1 MYPSQRE
8 PGYGIFVKNVVDG
21 LLAIDKNLEVDF
33 VVISGSGHGV
43 VSKLWKYIVFYCRIM
58 YHLLC
63 FRYDLVYVH
72 YITHATPVL
81 RWLAIFKAIPLVYNV
96 HGRDLITQSSLTRY
110 LLKLSIPLL
119 MKARLIIL
127 PSYFF
132 KRKIKELIPE
142 MDEEK
147 LFVSPSGGINT
158 NVFNDRNQHDK
169 CIGFVSRV
177 ELNKGID
184 TFLEALFL
192 LKKRGCAVESII
204 VGGCANKENFL
215 QQISRLSLNDN
226 VHYVGGVR
234 QEELADYYNKMDVFV
249 FPTKYEESL
258 GLVGLEAM
266 ACGTPVIGSYLGG
279 LTDYI
284 VDGKNG
290 FFFEVGNAVA
300 LADTLMKYIGLS
312 ESEKSTM
319 RKNAT
324 LTSNKYANT
333 KVVKCLYD
341 RFLAL

>member
-1 MYPSQRE
+1 M
-8 PGYGIFVKNVVDG
+8 
-21 LLAIDKNLEVDF
+21 
-33 VVISGSGHGV
+33 
-43 VSKLWKYIVFYCRIM
+43 
-58 YHLLC
+58 
-63 FRYDLVYVH
+63 
-72 YITHATPVL
+72 
-81 RWLAIFKAIPLVYNV
+81 
-96 HGRDLITQSSLTRY
+96 
-110 LLKLSIPLL
+110 
-119 MKARLIIL
+119 
-127 PSYFF
+127 
-132 KRKIKELIPE
+132 
-142 MDEEK
+142 
-147 LFVSPSGGINT
+147 
-158 NVFNDRNQHDK
+158 
-169 CIGFVSRV
+169 
-177 ELNKGID
+177 
-184 TFLEALFL
+184 
-192 LKKRGCAVESII
+192 
-204 VGGCANKENFL
+204 
-215 QQISRLSLNDN
+215 SLNDN

-324 LTSNKYANT
+324 LTSKKYANT